1 VKSAALIADALSE
14 WRPVRNAPDLAEEL
28 FQHLDSDEIE
38 RLARRAFT
46 DEVRTGLRRKD
57 ADGVPLYTSVIESD
71 DEGKPRR
78 VYKQTALF
86 DVADYEVAIAFYVR
100 EARANNR
107 VALALIADCQ
117 RRLGVQL
124 RLGDVA

>member
-1 VKSAALIADALSE
+1 MKSSDLIADALSE
-14 WRPVRNAPDLAEEL
+14 WRPVRSAPDLAHEL
-28 FQHLDSDEIE
+28 YAHLDSSEIE

-46 DEVRTGLRRKD
+46 DEVRAGLRRKD
-57 ADGVPLYTSVIESD
+57 ADGVPLYTSVLESD

-86 DVADYEVAIAFYVR
+86 DVDDYQIAVAFYVR
-100 EARANNR
+100 EARANSR
-107 VALALIADCQ
+107 VAVALIEDCK

-124 RLGDVA
+124 QLSDVA